1 MLRRIHTL
9 VRQIA
14 NETARSGWTLLAV
27 SFAASA
33 AVVSGLRA
41 LFG

>member
-1 MLRRIHTL
+1 MLRRIQTL
-9 VRQIA
+9 VRNLA
-14 NETARSGWTLLAV
+14 NETAGSDWTLLAV

-33 AVVSGLRA
+33 AIVSALRA